1 MLVHAVGATARPGSR
16 SCEAAIGAGPAT
28 RESAHTDGG
37 YAVEHTWAALDI
49 DLSEDGEV
57 TILGIMR
64 CPAHPEREGASES
77 GA

>member
-1 MLVHAVGATARPGSR
+1 
-16 SCEAAIGAGPAT
+16 
-28 RESAHTDGG
+28 
-37 YAVEHTWAALDI
+37 VEHTWAALDI